1 MKLRVWF
8 AIAVAILITLC
19 ITTVKIWN
27 AVRPTL
33 NLRACFHESAGL
45 KAGADLR
52 VAGVDAGKV
61 RRVVPA
67 APDCPVDVELALPL
81 TASFGALPQDAT
93 ARISTEGVL
102 GPSYVEI
109 ELPKAPGPVIANHGT
124 IRTVE
129 YSGTL
134 DPKTAEKLKKFVN
147 DAIDKA
153 TAKQPES
160 PGGDAGS
167 SRN

>member
-8 AIAVAILITLC
+8 ALALATAIALCVSTLK
-19 ITTVKIWN
+19 VWN

-33 NLRACFHESAGL
+33 HLRSCFHESAGL
-45 KAGADLR
+45 KAGAAVR
-52 VAGVDAGKV
+52 VVGVDAGKV

-81 TASFGALPQDAT
+81 TSEFRSLPQNAT
-93 ARISTEGVL
+93 AKISTEGVL
-102 GPSYVEI
+102 GPSYIEI
-109 ELPKAPGPVIANHGT
+109 ELPKIPGPAIANYGM

-147 DAIDKA
+147 DAIDNV
-153 TAKQPES
+153 TAKPIES
-160 PGGDAGS
+160 VEGDAGS
-167 SRN
+167 SRH